1 MSDDLFELLAE
12 TPVPPVP
19 LALSQGVHRRLNRA
33 LVVLHLVE
41 FVVCVL
47 PYGLLHFARGVVGCV
62 MLTVSGRY
70 PDDRPS
76 GEKA

>member
-1 MSDDLFELLAE
+1 MSDDLFDLLAE

-19 LALSQGVHRRLNRA
+19 PALSQGVHRRLNRA

-41 FVVCVL
+41 FVLCVL
-47 PYGLLHFARGVVGCV
+47 PYGLLHFARGVVGWMV
-62 MLTVSGRY
+62 HTVSGRF

-76 GEKA
+76 GEKS